1 MLAKNNNLNLDFK
14 NGSGIDLTSQPT
26 EKYSLEENDMLLQIE
41 HVSVDDGGAYSCIS
55 SNLVGSGAKNFTLE
69 VLIPPSLDPQSK
81 SHDQNQFEKELIIQY
96 GEVELLK
103 CPVNGN
109 PKPQINWIDGNAN
122 KTFVD
127 QPEIVIN
134 STELV
139 KLILNFSM
147 E

>member
-1 MLAKNNNLNLDFK
+1 MDLKND
-14 NGSGIDLTSQPT
+14 SGIDLTSQLP
-26 EKYSLEENDMLLQIE
+26 EKYSLEENDMLLRIE
-41 HVSVDDGGAYSCIS
+41 HVFIDDSGAYSCIS

-69 VLIPPSLDPQSK
+69 VLMPPSLDPQSE

-103 CPVNGN
+103 CPVNGH
-109 PKPQINWIDGNAN
+109 PKPQINWIHGNAN
-122 KTFVD
+122 KTFID
-127 QPEIVIN
+127 QPEILIN

-139 KLILNFSM
+139 KLVLNFSM